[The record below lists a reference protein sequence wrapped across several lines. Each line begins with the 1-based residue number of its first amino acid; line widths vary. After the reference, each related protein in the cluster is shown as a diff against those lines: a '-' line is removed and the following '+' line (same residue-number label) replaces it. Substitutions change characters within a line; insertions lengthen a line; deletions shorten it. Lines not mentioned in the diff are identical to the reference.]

1 MAQVVKFFDRTEAE
15 ILALT
20 TASTEWVDK
29 AFYYPSDK
37 DYFYRA
43 LNGTMHA
50 YGLAGSTG
58 TNAGVGVKLNG
69 QVMGGVKTTIAQSE
83 TVEVPRDY
91 DYNTFTLTVKGTI
104 NVLGQINIM
113 Q

>member
-1 MAQVVKFFDRTEAE
+1 MAQKIEFYDGTEAQ

-20 TASTEWVDK
+20 PSSSNWVDK
-29 AFYYPSDK
+29 AFYYPLDK

-50 YGLAGSTG
+50 YGLAGSAG

-69 QVMGGVKTTIAQSE
+69 QVMGGAKTTIAQSE
-83 TVEVPRDY
+83 TVDIPQDY
-91 DYNTFTLTVKGTI
+91 DYNTFTLTVKGQV

>member
-1 MAQVVKFFDRTEAE
+1 MAQKIEFYDGTEAQ

-20 TASTEWVDK
+20 PTSDKWVDK

-69 QVMGGVKTTIAQSE
+69 QVMGGVKTIIAQSE
-83 TVEVPRDY
+83 TVDVPQDY
-91 DYNTFTLTVKGTI
+91 DYNTFSLAVNGQI

>member
-1 MAQVVKFFDRTEAE
+1 MAQSVKFFDRTEAE
-15 ILALT
+15 ILAFT
-20 TASTEWVDK
+20 PASPEWVDK

-69 QVMGGVKTTIAQSE
+69 QVMGGVKTSIAQSE
-83 TVEVPRDY
+83 TVDIPEDY
-91 DYNTFTLTVKGTI
+91 DYNTYTLAVNGTV
-104 NVLGQINIM
+104 NAYGQINIM